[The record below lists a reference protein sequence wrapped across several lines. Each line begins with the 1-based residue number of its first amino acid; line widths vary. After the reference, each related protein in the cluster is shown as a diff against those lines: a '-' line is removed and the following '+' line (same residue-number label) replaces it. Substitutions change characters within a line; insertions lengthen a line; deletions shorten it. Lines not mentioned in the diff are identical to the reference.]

1 MKVLDWLVGGGD
13 IVKAVGDGLDN
24 LFTSDEERMEKK
36 NEILKAQS
44 QFDSLQLKLLAEQ
57 NIAQTEVNKVEASH
71 ASVFVSGWR
80 PAIGW
85 IGVLALSYQFVL
97 YPILQW
103 LPLANQPSVP
113 DANVL
118 FTLVTGMLGIAGL
131 RSFDKLKGTD
141 SKGVGS

>member
-1 MKVLDWLVGGGD
+1 MKILDWLVGGGD
-13 IVKAVGDGLDN
+13 IVKSVGDGLDN

-57 NIAQTEVNKVEASH
+57 NIAQTEVNKVEAGH

-85 IGVLALSYQFVL
+85 IGVLALSYQFIL
-97 YPILQW
+97 YPIL
-103 LPLANQPSVP
+103 
-113 DANVL
+113 
-118 FTLVTGMLGIAGL
+118 
-131 RSFDKLKGTD
+131 
-141 SKGVGS
+141 